1 MRFNRLELYSALIR
15 ASFFLCASLLV
26 FTGKADS
33 VVLTDANFVF
43 LYPLILFYV
52 VAPVLL
58 REHEGNSNL
67 MFAIDSAVLLIF
79 LADVGFDSLLAT
91 FAPFQILSAC
101 FRGSPSLAFAVAIGM
116 SAIFCVAHLLT
127 GTFLLF
133 RELFSLIAFPFVYVL
148 IRIGQY
154 TVGYQKYRQMYL
166 DLEKNNRELEEHIK
180 LLEQKVSTHTIIDP
194 ITGLKNF
201 RYFRARIEEE
211 ISRAMRRNAPF
222 SLCVAELDDFDVFV
236 SVHGNRE
243 RDKTLQK
250 VAQVLTDCVRTTDL
264 AGRLSDNRFIILFL
278 DSDSRNSLIPALRVK
293 KSMENLRFG
302 PNLDHRLTIGMGI
315 VTFPKDVEEIGGM
328 ISLASR
334 SLERSKQK
342 GKGMITLASSLWKY
356 HP

>member
-1 MRFNRLELYSALIR
+1 MRFNRLELYSSLIR
-15 ASFFLCASLLV
+15 ASFFLCVSLLD

-33 VVLTDANFVF
+33 AILADGNFVF
-43 LYPLILFYV
+43 LYTLILFYV
-52 VAPVLL
+52 VAPILL
-58 REHEGNSNL
+58 REHKGNSNL
-67 MFAIDSAVLLIF
+67 MFAIDSGVLLIF
-79 LADVGFDSLLAT
+79 LADVGFDSLLSA
-91 FAPFQILSAC
+91 FAPFQILSAY
-101 FRGSPSLAFAVAIGM
+101 FRGSPSLALAVAIGI
-116 SAIFCVAHLLT
+116 SAIFCVAHLAT

-133 RELFSLIAFPFVYVL
+133 REFFTLIAFPFVYVL
-148 IRIGQY
+148 IRIGHY
-154 TVGYQKYRQMYL
+154 AGGYQKYRQMYL

-194 ITGLKNF
+194 ITNLKNF

-211 ISRAMRRNAPF
+211 IARAIRRKSSF
-222 SLCVAELDDFDVFV
+222 SLCVAEVDDFDLFV
-236 SVHGNRE
+236 SLHGNRE

-250 VAQVLTDCVRTTDL
+250 VAQLLTDCMRTTDL

-278 DSDSRNSLIPALRVK
+278 DSDSRNSLIPALRIK
-293 KSMENLRFG
+293 KSMEILRFG
-302 PNLDHRLTIGMGI
+302 PNLDHKLTMGMGI